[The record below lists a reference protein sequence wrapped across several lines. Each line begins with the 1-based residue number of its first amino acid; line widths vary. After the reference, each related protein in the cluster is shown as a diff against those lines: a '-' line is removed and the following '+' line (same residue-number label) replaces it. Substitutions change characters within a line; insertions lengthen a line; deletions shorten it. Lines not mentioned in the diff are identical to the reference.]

1 MVQKLIELIT
11 NPVFF
16 SAGASWF
23 TAQVLKTV
31 ITIIKN
37 HGFSPEALVAS
48 GGMPSTH
55 TAMVTGLT
63 VSAFLTYGPGGFEF
77 PMAFFFAMVVI
88 YDSRKVRYETGLQGK
103 ILNHIAHR
111 ERSRDTDPYFK
122 TVPVLD
128 EAAGHTSA
136 EVAAGLALGTVV
148 ALAACCVIVPALQSL
163 F

>member
-16 SAGASWF
+16 SAGASWLL
-23 TAQVLKTV
+23 AQVLKTV
-31 ITIIKN
+31 IVVIKN
-37 HGFSPEALVAS
+37 RGFSPEALVAS

-55 TAMVTGLT
+55 TATVAGLT
-63 VSAFLTYGPGGFEF
+63 VSAFLVYGPGGFEF

-103 ILNHIAHR
+103 ILNHMADR
-111 ERSRDTDPYFK
+111 ERKQGGDPYFES
-122 TVPVLD
+122 VPVLD

-136 EVAAGLALGTVV
+136 EVAAGLALGAAV
-148 ALAACCVIVPALQSL
+148 ALAACLLIVPALQAL
-163 F
+163 I

>member
-37 HGFSPEALVAS
+37 RGFSPEALVAS

-77 PMAFFFAMVVI
+77 PMAFFFAMVVLSVRRWSI
-88 YDSRKVRYETGLQGK
+88 NAQECIHSTRSTRKK
-103 ILNHIAHR
+103 
-111 ERSRDTDPYFK
+111 
-122 TVPVLD
+122 
-128 EAAGHTSA
+128 
-136 EVAAGLALGTVV
+136 
-148 ALAACCVIVPALQSL
+148 
-163 F
+163 